1 VTQHQGLI
9 SGRYE
14 LGKVIGTGG
23 MATVYAA
30 RDTLLNRDVAI
41 KILHDKL
48 GDDPRFDALFKQE
61 ARAASS
67 LNNPNIVN
75 VLDAGEDNYTDEL
88 GMPRQR
94 SFIVMEYIDG
104 LELSRLTS
112 RGPLKLSEATRV
124 AAELLSALDYAH
136 RAGIVHRDI
145 KPSNIM
151 ITRQGKVK
159 ILDFGIARAV
169 AETFDTVTQTT
180 EILGTAAYFSPEQA
194 RGEQIDARTDVYAA
208 AVVIYEMLAGRPPFI
223 GDNAVAV
230 AHQQIHAEPAAP
242 STFNPKV
249 SPAIDMVV
257 LYALK
262 KDRDER
268 YQTAADFARELG
280 LAAAGHVP
288 RPVVAPDEVDILL
301 AEVVE
306 PVQENDPQLP
316 PEFAALFGSTA
327 SSQPQFSSPPPMPER
342 RRLVQAGI
350 VVALIFAV
358 IAGIGIW
365 VATLKPADIFP
376 NSTRVI
382 PAVENLTYG
391 QAMGKLSALGLTSEQ
406 MTENSTEIGVDKVIR
421 TEPPTGTKVEGGS
434 KVRVY
439 VSLGK
444 AKAQVPNVAGMTQ
457 ADATAAIKAAGFEI
471 GTITPGNSATIKLDK
486 VVSTTP
492 TSGTELNAG
501 DKVDMVVSNGKFDLP
516 DLKGKTVK
524 DASTELS
531 KLLVNPI
538 IKADPSCPKATDPTV
553 NSQSVKPGVV
563 TQGTAIT
570 LTYCSG

>member
-1 VTQHQGLI
+1 VTENQGLI

-14 LGKVIGTGG
+14 LGRIVGVGG

-41 KILHDKL
+41 KLLHENL

-67 LNNPNIVN
+67 LDNPNIVK
-75 VLDAGEDNYTDEL
+75 VLDAGEDSYTDAL
-88 GMPRQR
+88 GDRHQR
-94 SFIVMEYIDG
+94 SFIVMEFVDG
-104 LELSRLTS
+104 LELSRLTA
-112 RGPLKLSEATRV
+112 RGPLKVSEATRV

-136 RAGIVHRDI
+136 AAGIVHRDI

-169 AETFDTVTQTT
+169 SETFDDLSQTT

-208 AVVIYEMLAGRPPFI
+208 AVVIYEMLAGRPPFT
-223 GDNAVAV
+223 GENAVAV
-230 AHQQIHAEPAAP
+230 AHQHIHAEPVAP
-242 STFNPKV
+242 STFNRKV
-249 SPAIDMVV
+249 SPALDMVV
-257 LYALK
+257 LYALN
-262 KDRDER
+262 KDRDAR
-268 YQTAADFARELG
+268 YQTAADFGRELG

-288 RPVVAPDEVDILL
+288 RSAEPATDVDIIL
-301 AEVVE
+301 AEVSEMAVE
-306 PVQENDPQLP
+306 DDQQLP
-316 PEFAALFGSTA
+316 PEFAALFGSA
-327 SSQPQFSSPPPMPER
+327 NQSQVRMSAPPPLPER
-342 RRLVQAGI
+342 RRLVMGGI

-376 NSTRVI
+376 NSSRTI
-382 PAVENLTYG
+382 PAVENLTYN
-391 QAMGKLSALGLTSEQ
+391 QAMEKLGGLGLTTEQ

-421 TEPPTGTKVEGGS
+421 TEPPAGTKVEAGS
-434 KVRVY
+434 KVRAY

-457 ADATAAIKAAGFEI
+457 ADATAAIKASGFQV
-471 GTITPGNSATIKLDK
+471 GTITPGNSATVKLDR
-486 VVSTTP
+486 VVSTNP
-492 TSGTELNAG
+492 TSGTELNADG
-501 DKVDMVVSNGKFDLP
+501 TVNLIVSNGKFELP
-516 DLKGKTVK
+516 DLKGKTIK
-524 DASTELS
+524 DAGAELS
-531 KLLVNPI
+531 KLLVNPV
-538 IKADPSCPKATDPTV
+538 IKADPDCPKAADPTV
-553 NSQSVKPGVV
+553 NSQSVKPGLI
-563 TQGTAIT
+563 TQGTPLT

>member
-1 VTQHQGLI
+1 VTQNQGLI

-14 LGKVIGTGG
+14 LGRIVGMGG
-23 MATVYAA
+23 MATVYVA

-41 KILHDKL
+41 KLL
-48 GDDPRFDALFKQE
+48 NENLSDDPRFDALFKQE

-67 LNNPNIVN
+67 LDNPNIVKI
-75 VLDAGEDNYTDEL
+75 LDAGEDSYTDVVGVL
-88 GMPRQR
+88 HQR
-94 SFIVMEYIDG
+94 SFIVMEYVDG

-112 RGPLKLSEATRV
+112 RGPLKVSEATRV

-136 RAGIVHRDI
+136 AAGIVHRDI

-169 AETFDTVTQTT
+169 SETFDDLNKTTQ
-180 EILGTAAYFSPEQA
+180 ILGTASYFSPEQA

-208 AVVIYEMLAGRPPFI
+208 GVVIYEMLAGRPPFL

-230 AHQQIHAEPAAP
+230 AHQQIHAEPVAP

-257 LYALK
+257 LHALK

-268 YQTAADFARELG
+268 YQSAAEFARELG

-288 RPVVAPDEVDILL
+288 RSAEPVTDVDVIL
-301 AEVVE
+301 AEVAE
-306 PVQENDPQLP
+306 PTPEDDQQLP
-316 PEFAALFGSTA
+316 PEFAALFGNA
-327 SSQPQFSSPPPMPER
+327 SQSHVRMSAPPALPER
-342 RRLVQAGI
+342 RRLVMGGI

-376 NSTRVI
+376 NSSRVI
-382 PAVENLTYG
+382 PAVENLTYN
-391 QAMGKLSALGLTSEQ
+391 QAMSKLGGLGLTTEQ
-406 MTENSTEIGVDKVIR
+406 MSENSTEIGADKVIR
-421 TEPPTGTKVEGGS
+421 TEPPVGTKVEAGS

-457 ADATAAIKAAGFEI
+457 ADATAAIKAAGFQV
-471 GTITPGNSATIKLDK
+471 GTITPGNSATVKLDR

-492 TSGTELNAG
+492 VSGTELNAD
-501 DKVDMVVSNGKFDLP
+501 DKVDLIVSNGKFELP
-516 DLKGKTVK
+516 DLKGKTIK
-524 DASTELS
+524 DAGNELS
-531 KLLVNPI
+531 KLLVNPV
-538 IKADPSCPKATDPTV
+538 IKANPDCPKAADPTV
-553 NSQSVKPGVV
+553 YSQSVKPGLIS
-563 TQGTAIT
+563 QGTSLT

>member
-1 VTQHQGLI
+1 MTQHQGLI

-14 LGKVIGTGG
+14 LGKVVGTGG

-30 RDTLLNRDVAI
+30 RDTLLNRDVAV
-41 KILHDKL
+41 KILNKKL

-88 GMPRQR
+88 GMLRQR
-94 SFIVMEYIDG
+94 SFIVMEYVDG
-104 LELSRLTS
+104 LELSRLTT

-124 AAELLSALDYAH
+124 AAELLSALSYAH
-136 RAGIVHRDI
+136 SAGIIHRDI

-169 AETFDTVTQTT
+169 SETFDDLTETT
-180 EILGTAAYFSPEQA
+180 EILGTASYFSPEQA

-208 AVVIYEMLAGRPPFI
+208 AVVIYEMLAGRPPFM
-223 GDNAVAV
+223 GDNAVAI
-230 AHQQIHAEPAAP
+230 AHQQIHAEPVAP

-257 LYALK
+257 LHALK

-280 LAAAGHVP
+280 LATAGHVP
-288 RPVVAPDEVDILL
+288 TPLVAPDDVDVLL
-301 AEVVE
+301 AEVAE
-306 PVQENDPQLP
+306 PTIEDEPQLP
-316 PEFAALFGSTA
+316 PEFAALFGS
-327 SSQPQFSSPPPMPER
+327 SPQSQPRFNSPAPLPER
-342 RRLVQAGI
+342 RRLVMGGI

-358 IAGIGIW
+358 IAGIGLW

-376 NSTRVI
+376 NSSRTI
-382 PAVENLTYG
+382 PAVENLTYN
-391 QAMGKLSALGLTSEQ
+391 QALGKLASLGLTSEQ
-406 MTENSTEIGVDKVIR
+406 LTENSTEIGADKVIR
-421 TEPPTGTKVEGGS
+421 TEPPVGTKVEGGS

-444 AKAQVPNVAGMTQ
+444 AKAQVPNVSGMTQ
-457 ADATAAIKAAGFEI
+457 ADATAAIKAAGFEV
-471 GTITPGNSATIKLDK
+471 GTITPGNSATVKLDK

-492 TSGTELNAG
+492 VSGTELNAG
-501 DKVDMVVSNGKFDLP
+501 DKVDLTVSNGKYELP

-524 DASTELS
+524 DASNELS
-531 KLLVNPI
+531 KLLVNPV
-538 IKADPSCPKATDPTV
+538 IKADASCPKTSDPVV
-553 NSQSVKPGVV
+553 NSQSVKPGIV